1 MRIAL
6 GQIRCIPGDVAGN
19 TRTIVERIH
28 FAAAEGAELIV
39 LPEMSDTG
47 YHMPTIIRTASSWDR
62 GPFPE
67 IASTAAKTRCT
78 AVVGL
83 SERAGSDI
91 YNTVAVIG
99 PDGTLTAKYRKTH
112 LITAEPVCEQRHLRA
127 GDSTTV
133 CKIGEWN
140 VGLLTCYDIRF
151 PELARK
157 LTVGG
162 AELLIAPAA
171 FPAARI
177 THWDTITACRA
188 IENQV
193 YLAAANRVGEDEGL
207 AFGGSSRLLD
217 PFGTVMASA
226 GAEEDTLFG
235 EISKTRLAEVRA
247 NLQVFTDRRPELY

>member
-6 GQIRCIPGDVAGN
+6 VQMRCIPGDVSDN
-19 TRTIVERIH
+19 TRRIVERIR
-28 FAAAEGAELIV
+28 FAADQGADLIA

-47 YHMPTIIRTASSWDR
+47 YHMPTIVRTASSWDR

-67 IASTAAKTRCT
+67 IAAAAMDADCT
-78 AVVGL
+78 VVVGL
-83 SERAGSDI
+83 SERVRDDI
-91 YNTVAVIG
+91 FNTVAIIG
-99 PDGTLTAKYRKTH
+99 PEGKLVAKYRKTH
-112 LITAEPVCEQRHLRA
+112 LITAEPVCEQRYLRA

-133 CKIGEWN
+133 CKIGDWN
-140 VGLLTCYDIRF
+140 VGLITCYDIRF

-157 LTVGG
+157 LALSG

-177 THWDTITACRA
+177 MHWETITACRA

-193 YLAAANRVGEDEGL
+193 YLAAVNRVGEDEGL

-217 PFGTVMASA
+217 PFGSLLASA
-226 GAEEDTLFG
+226 DSDEDTLFG
-235 EISKTRLAEVRA
+235 DISKARLTEVRA
-247 NLQVFTDRRPELY
+247 NLQVLADRRPELY